1 MKRLG
6 LLLLLLGSSIAHTAA
21 QSPGNAPAE
30 RPTLR
35 VLLIGNS
42 LIYTNNLPGLLRSL
56 ARAQDAG
63 PLFETETYVMP
74 GAELAR
80 HWKSGAAA
88 KALGQG
94 HWDIVILQERGGLLA
109 CAASPAQKEQDSCRN
124 SLRAHRRFA
133 ELAQQQGARVLL
145 LGTWGP
151 DSTWQDNLDRA
162 LRQVARETDATP
174 VMAGTRLRAYE
185 AKSGGKPTSLFTD
198 DSLHPSLPASLIM
211 AAALYREIAG
221 KPARA
226 ANLRLDFPLLPPG
239 ARMGDNLPLEH
250 NDALNALVRPV
261 TLGAAELPPLLEAA
275 EPSP

>member
-6 LLLLLLGSSIAHTAA
+6 LLFLLLGASIAHAAA
-21 QSPGNAPAE
+21 QSPDNAPTE

-42 LIYTNNLPGLLRSL
+42 LVYVNNLPGLLRSL

-63 PLFETETYVMP
+63 PLFDTETYVMP

-88 KALGQG
+88 KALEHG
-94 HWDIVILQERGGLLA
+94 HWDFLILQERGGLLA
-109 CAASPAQKEQDSCRN
+109 CLASPAQKEQDDCRN

-133 ELAQQQGARVLL
+133 ELAKQQGARVLL

-151 DSTWQDNLDRA
+151 DATWQDNLDRG
-162 LRQVARETDATP
+162 LRQVARETGATP
-174 VMAGTRLRAYE
+174 VMAGARLRAYE
-185 AKSGGKPTSLFTD
+185 AESGGKPKSLFTD
-198 DSLHPSLPASLIM
+198 DSLHPSLPASLIV
-211 AAALYREIAG
+211 AAALYREMAG
-221 KPARA
+221 KPAQA

-239 ARMGDNLPLEH
+239 TRMGDNLPLER
-250 NDALNALVRPV
+250 NEALNALATPV
-261 TLGAAELPPLLEAA
+261 TLGAAELPPLLKAA
-275 EPSP
+275 QPDH

>member
-6 LLLLLLGSSIAHTAA
+6 LLLLLLGASLAHAGA
-21 QSPGNAPAE
+21 QSPASAASE

-35 VLLIGNS
+35 VLLLGNS

-63 PLFETETYVMP
+63 PLIETETYVMP

-88 KALGQG
+88 KALEHG
-94 HWDIVILQERGGLLA
+94 HWDVVILQERGGLLA
-109 CAASPAQKEQDSCRN
+109 CVASPAQKEQDACRN

-133 ELAQQQGARVLL
+133 ELARQQGARVLL

-151 DSTWQDNLDRA
+151 DASWQDNLDRG
-162 LRQVARETDATP
+162 LRQVARETGATP
-174 VMAGTRLRAYE
+174 VMAGTRLRAYA
-185 AKSGGKPTSLFTD
+185 AKTGDKAKSLFTD
-198 DSLHPSLPASLIM
+198 DSLHPSLPASLIV
-211 AAALYREIAG
+211 AAALYREVAG
-221 KPARA
+221 KPAHA

-239 ARMGDNLPLEH
+239 SRMDDNLPLER
-250 NDALNALVRPV
+250 NDALNALTRPV
-261 TLGAAELPPLLEAA
+261 TLGAAELPALLEAA
-275 EPSP
+275 EPAP